1 MYDVGMLRRSA
12 RGRLLAAASETDYMT
27 AGQINDLAPPTRA
40 NLLKEYEICQQAAQA
55 LENAIWQS
63 ATVLG
68 LGSAAG
74 LILTLSQGS
83 SLHVIALVGTLVITG
98 SFAWWRIARRWWSI
112 QYSKFTRMLHIEAQ
126 LRYPGQVSY
135 LRYLD
140 DLSEL
145 VAERT
150 SQKGHI
156 SRIRP
161 AGVPRRSYEIPAS
174 AAKDLHRLN
183 CRDFER
189 RGPREVLENLPWVSL
204 FVWVGYFLIEM
215 IRAAS

>member
-1 MYDVGMLRRSA
+1 MTTAQIADASA
-12 RGRLLAAASETDYMT
+12 
-27 AGQINDLAPPTRA
+27 PTRA
-40 NLLKEYEICQQAAQA
+40 ELLKEYEIFQQAAQA
-55 LENAIWQS
+55 LENAIRQS
-63 ATVLG
+63 GTALG

-83 SLHVIALVGTLVITG
+83 GLHVIGLVGTLVITG
-98 SFAWWRIARRWWSI
+98 SFAWWSIARRWWSI

-126 LRYPGQVSY
+126 LRYPGQVSH

-161 AGVPRRSYEIPAS
+161 SGVPRRSYGIPPG

-183 CRDFER
+183 FRDFER
-189 RGPREVLENLPWVSL
+189 KGPREVLENLPWVSL